1 METVERMAES
11 LDFTGF
17 LSPESS
23 ESVQRR
29 WIFFRDIEQVSLIF
43 GDYFSG
49 FSGIWENAIYEKI
62 QENIVDF

>member
-1 METVERMAES
+1 MAETI
-11 LDFTGF
+11 DFTRF

-29 WIFFRDIEQVSLIF
+29 RILFRDAGQVSLIL

-49 FSGIWENAIYEKI
+49 FSGIWENATYEKI
-62 QENIVDF
+62 QLDIVEV